1 MHRTTLGDF
10 ELTVV
15 SDGTYFL
22 DGGAFFGVVP
32 KTMWSKKV
40 TPDEQNRLDAGLNSL
55 LVRTGKKNI
64 LIETGIGNKLSEKMV
79 HIYKQPAKL
88 LDNLHAAGVAPED
101 IDIVINTHLHFDH
114 CGWNTVR
121 RGDRMVAT
129 FPNAKYYV
137 QQKEWEHG
145 RLQLERDAVSYMSPN
160 YDPLLETGQMVLLN
174 GDVELLPG
182 VSVKVFPG
190 HTANMQAVIIESG
203 GEIGGGGNDKKTAC
217 YISDL
222 IATSHHLDVTWV
234 MAFDL
239 FPLETIESRKK
250 YYAQAIPERWL
261 TVFTHDDQTPWGYVE
276 HGERGK
282 LKLKRLT

>member
-10 ELTVV
+10 ELTIV

-32 KTMWSKKV
+32 KTMWSKKAAV
-40 TPDEQNRLDAGLNSL
+40 DDQNRFDTGLNSL
-55 LVRTGKKNI
+55 LIRTGDKNI
-64 LIETGIGNKLSEKMV
+64 LVETGIGNKLPEKLV
-79 HIYKQPAKL
+79 QIYKQPAKL
-88 LDNLHAAGVAPED
+88 LDNLHVAGIAPED

-121 RGDRMVAT
+121 RGDQVMAT
-129 FPNAKYYV
+129 FPKAKYYV
-137 QQKEWEHG
+137 QRKEWEHG

-160 YDPLLETGQMVLLN
+160 YDPLIESGQM
-174 GDVELLPG
+174 ELLDGDREIVPG

-190 HTANMQAVIIESG
+190 HTPNMQAVMVESG
-203 GEIGGGGNDKKTAC
+203 AGGGKKTAC

-222 IATSHHLDVTWV
+222 IPTAMHLDLTWV

-239 FPLETIESRKK
+239 FPLTTIESRKR

-261 TVFTHDDQTPWGYVE
+261 TVFTHDDRTPWGYIAR
-276 HGERGK
+276 GERGK
-282 LKLKRLT
+282 LTLEPPK

>member
-182 VSVKVFPG
+182 ISVKVFPG

-203 GEIGGGGNDKKTAC
+203 GDSGGGGNDKKTAC

-261 TVFTHDDQTPWGYVE
+261 TVFTHDDATPWGFVE
-276 HGERGK
+276 RGERGK
-282 LKLKRLT
+282 LKLKTLT